1 MKYNVFVSSWRGLE
15 IWNPD
20 TGAVSTIT
28 SLLPQESSSSSPLN
42 KFTMVSIKNNS
53 EILIIGGKL
62 GGSYISGAKLLVCL
76 FASENMFKSKLCI
89 FWHLYLHFLSD
100 VWNYNYSNNSWIKI
114 GNLIAARSEHV
125 ALTETGLKCP

>member
-1 MKYNVFVSSWRGLE
+1 MKYNVYVSSWRGME

-20 TGAVSTIT
+20 TGTVSTIA

-42 KFTMVSIKNNS
+42 TFTMVSIKNNS

-89 FWHLYLHFLSD
+89 F
-100 VWNYNYSNNSWIKI
+100 
-114 GNLIAARSEHV
+114 
-125 ALTETGLKCP
+125 